1 MSELYVTETDDAQL
15 EVNSQ
20 AVRLAVQRQRR
31 RESIQATVT
40 AVLAFAVV
48 LALLALIALIPTTK
62 VIPQIITYQADV
74 PEEDPPVKMKELT
87 RTVQPK
93 PPGASS
99 SMAKVIAAQ
108 AESPVA
114 VPVPVTANPDSL
126 FGMEEDFG
134 PGFGTGVGDGDGGG
148 GASFFGSRRK
158 GRNVVFCVDYSKSMQ
173 SDAAG
178 GGGTRIGALKKEL
191 ERSIEALPSGMNVS
205 VIFYSSTAWTIDTK
219 GDNPH
224 FAGFKGNGKVPE
236 VIWYAATP
244 RLKKIVVD
252 AVQSMPADGGT
263 AWYPPLRMAFAM
275 NPRPDILY
283 LLSDGQP
290 TDADYVLQKMSE
302 LNPDGVPIDTIA
314 FELPGSPAARLLEIA
329 QETGGKFS
337 MIYKG
342 KRLIGRSAEDL
353 TGMEHD

>member
-1 MSELYVTETDDAQL
+1 MTKTDHAHL
-15 EVNSQ
+15 AVNSQ

-31 RESIQATVT
+31 KESIQATVT
-40 AVLAFAVV
+40 AVLGFGVV
-48 LALLALIALIPTTK
+48 LALLALIALFPVSK
-62 VIPQIITYQADV
+62 EIPQIVAYSAET
-74 PEEDPPVKMKELT
+74 PEEDPPVRMKELT
-87 RTVQPK
+87 KTVQPK

-108 AESPVA
+108 AEAPVA
-114 VPVPVTANPDSL
+114 VPVPITTNPDSL

-134 PGFGTGVGDGDGGG
+134 PGFGTGDGDGDGGG

-158 GRNVVFCVDYSKSMQ
+158 GRNVVFCVDFSKSMQ

-178 GGGTRIGALKKEL
+178 GGGTRIAALKKEL
-191 ERSIEALPSGMNVS
+191 ERSIKSLPSGMNVS
-205 VIFYSSTAWTIDTK
+205 VIFYSTTAWTIDTK
-219 GDNPH
+219 GDTPH
-224 FAGFKGNGKVPE
+224 LSGFKGNGKVPE
-236 VIWYAATP
+236 VVWYPASE
-244 RLKKIVVD
+244 RLKGVVID
-252 AVQSMPADGGT
+252 AVRTMPAVGGT

-290 TDADYVLQKMSE
+290 TDADYVLQKMDD

-314 FELPGSPAARLLEIA
+314 FELPGTPAARLMEIA

-342 KRLIGRSAEDL
+342 KRLTGRSAEDL
-353 TGMEHD
+353 TGSEHD

>member
-15 EVNSQ
+15 EITSQ

-31 RESIQATVT
+31 KESIQATVT
-40 AVLAFAVV
+40 AVLGFGVV
-48 LALLALIALIPTTK
+48 LALLALIALIPSTK
-62 VIPQIITYQADV
+62 DIPQIIAYQAET

-99 SMAKVIAAQ
+99 SMAKVIASQ
-108 AESPVA
+108 AEAPVA
-114 VPVPVTANPDSL
+114 VPIPVTPNPDSL

-134 PGFGTGVGDGDGGG
+134 PGFGTGEGDGDGGG

-158 GRNVVFCVDYSKSMQ
+158 GRNVVFCVDYSKSME

-178 GGGTRIGALKKEL
+178 GGGTRIEALKKEL
-191 ERSIEALPSGMNVS
+191 ERSINALPSGMNVS
-205 VIFYSSTAWTIDTK
+205 VIFYSTTAWTIDTK
-219 GDNPH
+219 SETPH
-224 FAGFKGNGKVPE
+224 LSGFKGNGQVPE
-236 VIWYAATP
+236 VVWYPAND
-244 RLKKIVVD
+244 RLKGVVID
-252 AVQSMPADGGT
+252 AVRSMPAVGGT
-263 AWYPPLRMAFAM
+263 NWYPPLRMAFSM

-290 TDADYVLQKMSE
+290 TDADYVLEKMDE

-314 FELPGSPAARLLEIA
+314 FELPGTPAARLMEIA

-342 KRLIGRSAEDL
+342 KRLVGRSAEDL
-353 TGMEHD
+353 TGSEHD

>member
-1 MSELYVTETDDAQL
+1 MTKADHAHLA
-15 EVNSQ
+15 VNSQ

-31 RESIQATVT
+31 KESIQATVT
-40 AVLAFAVV
+40 AVLGFGVV
-48 LALLALIALIPTTK
+48 LALLALIALFPVSK
-62 VIPQIITYQADV
+62 EIPQIVAYSAET
-74 PEEDPPVKMKELT
+74 PEEDPPVRMKELT
-87 RTVQPK
+87 KTVQPK

-108 AESPVA
+108 AEAPVA
-114 VPVPVTANPDSL
+114 VPVPITTNPDSL

-134 PGFGTGVGDGDGGG
+134 PGFGTGDGDGDGGG

-158 GRNVVFCVDYSKSMQ
+158 GRNVVFCVDFSKSMQ

-178 GGGTRIGALKKEL
+178 GGGTRIAALKKEL
-191 ERSIEALPSGMNVS
+191 ERSIKSLPSGMNVS
-205 VIFYSSTAWTIDTK
+205 VIFYSTTAWTIDTK
-219 GDNPH
+219 GDTPH
-224 FAGFKGNGKVPE
+224 LSGFKGNGKVPE
-236 VIWYAATP
+236 VVWYPASE
-244 RLKKIVVD
+244 RLKGVVID
-252 AVQSMPADGGT
+252 AVRTMPAVGGT

-290 TDADYVLQKMSE
+290 TDADYVLQKMDD

-314 FELPGSPAARLLEIA
+314 FELPGTPAARLMEIA

-342 KRLIGRSAEDL
+342 KRLTGRSAEDL
-353 TGMEHD
+353 TGSEHD